1 MTSQRWHESDEFWT
15 AVTSRLFPPERLEA
29 AESEV
34 DAILRLADADP
45 GAEVLDMA
53 CGVGRHCLAL
63 ARRGFHVTAVDR
75 TECYLRQAQEA
86 AAGED
91 LQVEWVLNDMRR
103 FRREG
108 AFDVALNLF
117 SSFGYFEDP
126 ADDRLVA
133 ENFLASLR
141 PGGVLIMEMMGK
153 EVLARIFRPRHWSEG
168 ADGELWLDEAIIR
181 PGWDWIDNTWIL
193 IKEDVRQEF
202 SVGHRLYSA
211 AELRHLLLECGFAS
225 AEAYGNLDGAPYDH
239 SAQRLIMVARK
250 SV

>member
-1 MTSQRWHESDEFWT
+1 MTSQPWHESDKFWA
-15 AVTSRLFPPERLEA
+15 AVASRLFPSERLEA
-29 AESEV
+29 AESDV
-34 DAILRLADADP
+34 DAILKLADADP

-86 AAGED
+86 AVAEN
-91 LQVEWVLNDMRR
+91 LQVEWVRSDMRR
-103 FRREG
+103 FRRED
-108 AFDVALNLF
+108 AFDVALSMF
-117 SSFGYFEDP
+117 TSFGYFEDP

-133 ENFLASLR
+133 QNFLASLR
-141 PGGVLIMEMMGK
+141 PGGVLIMEIMGK
-153 EVLARIFRPRHWSEG
+153 EVLARIFRPRDWSEG
-168 ADGELWLDEAIIR
+168 TNGELWLEERMIR

-193 IKEDVRQEF
+193 IEAGTRQEF

-211 AELRHLLLECGFAS
+211 AELCHLLLECGFAS
-225 AEAYGNLDGAPYDH
+225 AEAYGNLEGAPYDH
-239 SAQRLIMVARK
+239 SAQRLVMVGRK